1 MKIMRT
7 LLIVTLALTPLIASA
22 QQEVRIDIYGTASG
36 ESVRLAYP
44 FPRMGGG
51 ATAGVVERW
60 FNQAM
65 LRDLAFARIFTIVP
79 NAAGAGTPLE
89 RAARSEAVALLDVSI
104 STEPGSDEFV
114 VEARLVDVAS
124 GEMRLGKRFRGRE
137 GALTRIAHMVASEL
151 MQFYTGNPGVFL
163 TEVAFISDRTGARE
177 VWLMD
182 YDGSNQRRITSLGS
196 ITLTPDWSPDAER
209 LAYTSFVRG
218 TSDIYISSR
227 QGGGRVRLNT
237 GVGLNVSPAFST
249 DGRQIAFVGSQQG
262 NPDIYVMNADGS
274 NVRRLTTS
282 PSVESTPAWSPTG
295 RQIAFTSSRNG
306 SPQIFVMDAE
316 GTNVR
321 RVSFDGEWND
331 DAVFSPSGDMLA
343 YTSRVSGRFQIRV
356 LELATGA
363 TRILAGQGSNEQPSW
378 SADGRHVV
386 FMSNRTG
393 RWQVY
398 RIGADGQD
406 LTQLT
411 FEGSNS
417 SPAWSQKT
425 R

>member
-1 MKIMRT
+1 MKLIRT
-7 LLIVTLALTPLIASA
+7 LVIALAALVAIDAAA
-22 QQEVRIDIYGTASG
+22 QQEVRVDIYGSGTG

-44 FPRMGGG
+44 FPRLGGT
-51 ATAGVVERW
+51 ATAGMVERW

-65 LRDLAFARIFTIVP
+65 LRDLAFAEIFTIVP

-89 RAARSEAVALLDVSI
+89 RAARSEAQVLLDISI
-104 STEPGSDEFV
+104 ASQEASDEYV
-114 VEARLVDVAS
+114 VEARLLDVAS

-137 GALTRIAHMVASEL
+137 GALTRIAHMIASEL

-163 TEVAFISDRTGARE
+163 TEIAFISDRTGTRE
-177 VWLMD
+177 VWMMD
-182 YDGSNQRRITSLGS
+182 YDGSNQRQITSLGA

-218 TSDIYISSR
+218 TSDIYVSSR
-227 QGGGRVRLNT
+227 QGGGRIRLNT
-237 GVGLNVSPAFST
+237 GVGLNVSPAFSP
-249 DGRQIAFVGSQQG
+249 DGRSIAFVGSREG
-262 NPDIYVMNADGS
+262 NPDIYVMNDDGS
-274 NVRRLTTS
+274 NVRRLTTGS
-282 PSVESTPAWSPTG
+282 SIESTPAWSPTG

-306 SPQIFVMDAE
+306 TPQIFVMDAE

-331 DAVFSPSGDMLA
+331 DAVFSPAGDMLA
-343 YTSRVSGRFQIRV
+343 FTSRVGGRFQIRL

-386 FMSNRTG
+386 FMSNRSG
-393 RWQVY
+393 RWQIY
-398 RIGADGQD
+398 RIGVDGQD
-406 LTQLT
+406 FIQLT
-411 FEGSNS
+411 MEGSNS

-425 R
+425 N